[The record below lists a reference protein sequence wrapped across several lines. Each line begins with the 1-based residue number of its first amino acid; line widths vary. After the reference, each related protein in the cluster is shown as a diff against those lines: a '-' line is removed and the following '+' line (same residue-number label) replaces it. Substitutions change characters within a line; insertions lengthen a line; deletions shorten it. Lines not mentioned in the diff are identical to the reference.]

1 MAYESYPSE
10 KLHEKSVEPYLGE
23 ESEWSDVIPGPD
35 DEILFDDDCPPLE
48 SGFYANPVVR
58 FKGRIIEPRDS
69 PLDPIDPE
77 MLAFMLSLTPE
88 VQVDAAILGG
98 MPVFANTLVPIK
110 RMFDYLLAGKTV
122 EDFLR
127 DYPTVPSEIA
137 FSARENEAILFYEE
151 ISKAMDSAAI
161 PSSRPR

>member
-1 MAYESYPSE
+1 
-10 KLHEKSVEPYLGE
+10 
-23 ESEWSDVIPGPD
+23 
-35 DEILFDDDCPPLE
+35 
-48 SGFYANPVVR
+48 
-58 FKGRIIEPRDS
+58 
-69 PLDPIDPE
+69 
-77 MLAFMLSLTPE
+77 MLSLTPE

-98 MPVFANTLVPIK
+98 MPVFANTRVPIK
-110 RMFDYLLAGKTV
+110 RMFDYLLAGRTV

-151 ISKAMDSAAI
+151 ISKAMDSAAM

>member
-1 MAYESYPSE
+1 MEYESSHSE
-10 KLHEKSVEPYLGE
+10 KSHEKNDEPYLGE
-23 ESEWSDVIPGPD
+23 VSEWSEVIPGPD
-35 DEILFDDDCPPLE
+35 DDIKFDDDCPPLE

-58 FKGRIIEPRDS
+58 FKGRIIPERDS

-88 VQVDAAILGG
+88 VQMDPAILGG
-98 MPVFANTLVPIK
+98 TPVFANTLVPIK

-122 EDFLR
+122 ADFVH
-127 DYPTVPSEIA
+127 DYPSVPRAIA
-137 FSARENEAILFYEE
+137 ISASENEAILFYEE
-151 ISKAMDSAAI
+151 ISKAMDSAAM